1 MHIPTCYKQAVYFFN
16 KAAIPNT
23 IPNIITVTMNQVRQ
37 LLKSGSG
44 TFGSKPSSGLYFSLD
59 NDIL

>member
-1 MHIPTCYKQAVYFFN
+1 M
-16 KAAIPNT
+16 AAIPNT

-44 TFGSKPSSGLYFSLD
+44 IFGSKPFSGFIFLAW
-59 NDIL
+59 